1 MATKG
6 QYTYD
11 YPRPMLTADCVV
23 INDRN
28 EVLLVRRGNEPFRGC
43 WALPGGFTEMDETLE
58 HCAVRELEEETSLK
72 VSEQDIHLIGVY
84 SAPDRDPRG
93 RTVTAAFSLT
103 LSHSDT
109 QSLSIT
115 AGDDAA
121 EVHWWPLNALPPLA
135 FDHTEIIA
143 DISKRFGTNE
153 IIVRDATENN
163 LKHVNVRIPKGQITV
178 VTGVSGSG
186 KSSLVLDTIA
196 AKSRRELNDTFPSFT
211 QQYLPKYGRPHVGDI
226 ENLPIAIVIEQR
238 KPTSNSRSTVGTY
251 TDIYA
256 LLRLLFSRIGQP
268 FVGYSDAF
276 SFNHPS
282 GSCPRCGGLGEI
294 RELDIH
300 KLVDFDKSLNDEDT
314 IHYIAFHK
322 GGWRWIRYAHSG
334 LFDLDKKIRDY
345 TPEELDLFLNS
356 PQIKLKNPPANWPKT
371 AKYEGLIP
379 RMYRSIIN
387 SEEGLLHASVL
398 NPMLTMGT
406 CPDCGGTRLNE
417 KIRSCKIG
425 GLNIA
430 EVTAMSIS
438 DCRRW
443 IETVDNPLAEDIKRA
458 TTERLAA
465 LEEIGLG
472 YLTLDRAIGTLSGGE
487 AQRCKIAKYINSPLS
502 NVMYILDEPSV
513 GLHNHDILL
522 MQKSIKKL
530 KNHGNTVI
538 LVEHHK
544 EIIKIAD
551 HIIDMGP
558 GAGMKGGE
566 VVFEGSYE
574 ELLRSHTLTGTMLS
588 ATSKIKENVRTPKDF
603 FLLEN
608 ANLHNL
614 KNVSVKLPLGV
625 MCGIAGVAGSGKSS
639 LMECFMSAL
648 THSHINALT
657 HSNVVYIS
665 QKNIGISQ
673 RSTPAT
679 YLDVAD
685 DIRKL
690 FAKTNKTKAD
700 LFSFNG
706 KGGCPVCQGKGVI
719 INDMAFMDAIE
730 TTCEACGGLR
740 YSPEVLSYK
749 VNGLN
754 IAEVMDL
761 TANKASELFAGSV
774 IAENLEPL
782 RKVGLGYLHLNQ
794 SLSTLSGGEL
804 QRIKLASYLNSS
816 LTHSHINALTHSHI
830 FIMDEPSDGLH
841 AGDIRRILDLFDTMV
856 EAGNTIF
863 LIEHNIE
870 MLKACDWLI
879 ELGPGGGAMGG
890 DIIFTGTPKAMS
902 EAPASITGPYLKG

>member
-1 MATKG
+1 MEHT
-6 QYTYD
+6 
-11 YPRPMLTADCVV
+11 
-23 INDRN
+23 ND
-28 EVLLVRRGNEPFRGC
+28 
-43 WALPGGFTEMDETLE
+43 
-58 HCAVRELEEETSLK
+58 
-72 VSEQDIHLIGVY
+72 
-84 SAPDRDPRG
+84 
-93 RTVTAAFSLT
+93 
-103 LSHSDT
+103 
-109 QSLSIT
+109 
-115 AGDDAA
+115 
-121 EVHWWPLNALPPLA
+121 
-135 FDHTEIIA
+135 FDHII
-143 DISKRFGTNE
+143 I
-153 IIVRDATENN
+153 RDATENN
-163 LKHVNVRIPKGQITV
+163 LKHVNVRIPKGKITV

-211 QQYLPKYGRPHVGDI
+211 QQYLPKYGRPHVGEI

-238 KPTSNSRSTVGTY
+238 KPASNSRSTVGTY

-334 LFDLDKKIRDY
+334 LFDLDKKIKDY
-345 TPEELDLFLNS
+345 SPEELDLFLNS
-356 PQIKLKNPPANWPKT
+356 PQIKLKNPPSNWPKT

-387 SEEGLLHASVL
+387 SEEGLLHAAAL

-417 KIRSCKIG
+417 KIRSCKING
-425 GLNIA
+425 INIA

-438 DCRRW
+438 DCRQW
-443 IETVDNPLAEDIKRA
+443 IEKVDNPLAEDIKRA
-458 TTERLAA
+458 VIERLAA

-502 NVMYILDEPSV
+502 DVMYILDEPSV

-522 MQKSIKKL
+522 MQKSVQKL

-558 GAGMKGGE
+558 GAGMNGGE

-574 ELLRSHTLTGTMLS
+574 ELLHSQTLTGTMLS
-588 ATSKIKENVRTPKDF
+588 KTSHIKEKGRSPKDF
-603 FLLEN
+603 FHLEN
-608 ANLHNL
+608 ATLHNL
-614 KNVSVKLPLGV
+614 KNLSVDLPLGV

-639 LMECFMSAL
+639 LMECFRKAWQERTL
-648 THSHINALT
+648 PACTKEACTYNKDNI
-657 HSNVVYIS
+657 VYIS
-665 QKNIGISQ
+665 QKNIGISL

-706 KGGCPVCQGKGVI
+706 KGGCPVCQGRGVI
-719 INDMAFMDAIE
+719 VNDMAFMDAIE

-761 TANKASELFAGSV
+761 TANKASELFAGSI
-774 IAENLEPL
+774 IAEKLEPL

-804 QRIKLASYLNSS
+804 QRIKLASYLNASLIPNQTSRFSHHSS
-816 LTHSHINALTHSHI
+816 PVTHPQSPVTHPQSLI

-841 AGDIRRILDLFDTMV
+841 AGDIERITDLFNSMV
-856 EAGNTIF
+856 EAGNSIF

-870 MLKACDWLI
+870 MLKACDYLI

-890 DIIFTGTPKAMS
+890 KIVFTGTPQAMS
-902 EAPASITGPYLKG
+902 ECPASVTGPYMA

>member
-1 MATKG
+1 M
-6 QYTYD
+6 
-11 YPRPMLTADCVV
+11 M
-23 INDRN
+23 
-28 EVLLVRRGNEPFRGC
+28 
-43 WALPGGFTEMDETLE
+43 E
-58 HCAVRELEEETSLK
+58 HSNN
-72 VSEQDIHLIGVY
+72 Y
-84 SAPDRDPRG
+84 
-93 RTVTAAFSLT
+93 
-103 LSHSDT
+103 
-109 QSLSIT
+109 
-115 AGDDAA
+115 
-121 EVHWWPLNALPPLA
+121 
-135 FDHTEIIA
+135 
-143 DISKRFGTNE
+143 

-163 LKHVNVRIPKGQITV
+163 LKHVNVRIPKGKITV

-238 KPTSNSRSTVGTY
+238 KPASNSRSTVGTY

-256 LLRLLFSRIGQP
+256 LLRLLFSRVGQP
-268 FVGYSDAF
+268 FVGYSDSF

-314 IHYIAFHK
+314 IHYIAFGK
-322 GGWRWIRYAHSG
+322 GGWRWIRYAYSG
-334 LFDLDKKIRDY
+334 LFDLDKKIKDY

-356 PQIKLKNPPANWPKT
+356 PQIRLKNPPSNWPKT

-417 KIRSCKIG
+417 KIRSCKIN

-443 IETVDNPLAEDIKRA
+443 IDSVVESLNVESLNCSCDSNLTIQHSMAEDIKRA

-502 NVMYILDEPSV
+502 DVMYILDEPSV

-522 MQKSIKKL
+522 MQKSVQKL

-574 ELLRSHTLTGTMLS
+574 ELLHSQTLTGTMLS
-588 ATSKIKENVRTPKDF
+588 ASSTIKEQVRTPKDF
-603 FLLEN
+603 FCLDN

-614 KNVSVKLPLGV
+614 KNLSVKLPLGV

-639 LMECFMSAL
+639 LMECFMRAVESL
-648 THSHINALT
+648 NCSCDTTSTLQQLNNSTFRQSDI
-657 HSNVVYIS
+657 VYIS
-665 QKNIGISQ
+665 QKNIGISL

-719 INDMAFMDAIE
+719 VNDMAFMDAIE

-749 VNGLN
+749 VKGLN

-774 IAENLEPL
+774 IAEKLEPL

-804 QRIKLASYLNSS
+804 QRIKLASNLVESLNCTCGDKSTIKQISS
-816 LTHSHINALTHSHI
+816 ATIKRPKI

-841 AGDIRRILDLFDTMV
+841 AGDIKRILTLFDAMV

-902 EAPASITGPYLKG
+902 EDSRSVTGRYLR

>member
-1 MATKG
+1 MN
-6 QYTYD
+6 QD
-11 YPRPMLTADCVV
+11 HD
-23 INDRN
+23 
-28 EVLLVRRGNEPFRGC
+28 F
-43 WALPGGFTEMDETLE
+43 E
-58 HCAVRELEEETSLK
+58 H
-72 VSEQDIHLIGVY
+72 
-84 SAPDRDPRG
+84 
-93 RTVTAAFSLT
+93 
-103 LSHSDT
+103 
-109 QSLSIT
+109 
-115 AGDDAA
+115 
-121 EVHWWPLNALPPLA
+121 
-135 FDHTEIIA
+135 
-143 DISKRFGTNE
+143 

-163 LKHVNVRIPKGQITV
+163 LKHINVSIPKGKITV

-211 QQYLPKYGRPHVGDI
+211 QQYLPKYGRPHVGEI

-268 FVGYSDAF
+268 FVGFSDSF
-276 SFNHPS
+276 SFNHPA
-282 GSCPRCGGLGEI
+282 GSCPRCSGLGEI

-300 KLVDFDKSLNDEDT
+300 KLVDFNKSLNDEDT

-334 LFDLDKKIRDY
+334 LFDLDKKIKDY
-345 TPEELDLFLNS
+345 SPEELDLFLNS
-356 PQIKLKNPPANWPKT
+356 PQIRLKNPPANWPKS

-387 SEEGLLHASVL
+387 SEEGLLHAAAL

-406 CPDCGGTRLNE
+406 CPDCGGSRLNE
-417 KIRSCKIG
+417 KIRSCKIAG
-425 GLNIA
+425 VNIA
-430 EVTAMSIS
+430 DVTAMSIS
-438 DCRRW
+438 DCRQW
-443 IETVDNPLAEDIKRA
+443 VETIDNPLAVDMKRA
-458 TTERLAA
+458 ILERLAA

-502 NVMYILDEPSV
+502 DVMYILDEPSV

-522 MQKSIKKL
+522 MQKSVQKL

-558 GAGMKGGE
+558 GAGMNGGE
-566 VVFEGSYE
+566 IVFEGSYE
-574 ELLRSHTLTGTMLS
+574 ELLHSNTLTGTMLRTTG
-588 ATSKIKENVRTPKDF
+588 ATKEQVRTPQSH
-603 FLLEN
+603 FLLKD

-614 KNVSVKLPLGV
+614 KNLSVELPLGV

-639 LMECFMSAL
+639 LMECFRNSYP
-648 THSHINALT
+648 HPEDI
-657 HSNVVYIS
+657 VYIS
-665 QKNIGISQ
+665 QKNIGISL

-679 YLDVAD
+679 YLEVAD

-719 INDMAFMDAIE
+719 VNDMAFMDAIE
-730 TTCEACGGLR
+730 TTCEACNGLR
-740 YSPEVLSYK
+740 YSQEVLAYQVK
-749 VNGLN
+749 GMN
-754 IAEVMDL
+754 IAEVMAL
-761 TANKASELFAGSV
+761 TANKASEVFEGTV
-774 IAENLEPL
+774 ITEKLEPL

-804 QRIKLASYLNSS
+804 QRIKLASRLRDK
-816 LTHSHINALTHSHI
+816 AKI

-841 AGDIRRILDLFDTMV
+841 AGDIKRIIDLFDTMV
-856 EAGNTIF
+856 SAGNTIF

-870 MLKACDWLI
+870 MLKACDYLI

-890 DIIFTGTPKAMS
+890 KIIFTGTPSAMS
-902 EAPASITGPYLKG
+902 QSPHSVTGPYLHQS

>member
-1 MATKG
+1 MS
-6 QYTYD
+6 Q
-11 YPRPMLTADCVV
+11 
-23 INDRN
+23 
-28 EVLLVRRGNEPFRGC
+28 E
-43 WALPGGFTEMDETLE
+43 
-58 HCAVRELEEETSLK
+58 
-72 VSEQDIHLIGVY
+72 
-84 SAPDRDPRG
+84 
-93 RTVTAAFSLT
+93 
-103 LSHSDT
+103 
-109 QSLSIT
+109 
-115 AGDDAA
+115 
-121 EVHWWPLNALPPLA
+121 
-135 FDHTEIIA
+135 FDHII
-143 DISKRFGTNE
+143 IK
-153 IIVRDATENN
+153 DAFENN
-163 LKHVNVRIPKGQITV
+163 LKHVDVAIPKRQITV

-211 QQYLPKYGRPHVGDI
+211 QQYLPKYGRPHVEAI
-226 ENLPIAIVIEQR
+226 ENLPVAIVIEQR
-238 KPTSNSRSTVGTY
+238 KPASNSRSTVGTY

-282 GSCPRCGGLGEI
+282 GSCPRCAGLGEI

-314 IHYIAFHK
+314 IHYIAFGK

-334 LFDLDKKIRDY
+334 LFDLDKKIKDY

-356 PQIKLKNPPANWPKT
+356 PQIKLKNPPSNWPKS

-387 SEEGLLHASVL
+387 SEEGLLHAAVL

-417 KIRSCKIG
+417 RIRSCKIN

-438 DCRRW
+438 DCKTW
-443 IETVDNPLAEDIKRA
+443 MEDIDNPLAEDIQHA
-458 TTERLAA
+458 TIERLAA

-487 AQRCKIAKYINSPLS
+487 AQRCKIAKYINSSLS
-502 NVMYILDEPSV
+502 DVMYILDEPSV

-522 MQKSIKKL
+522 MQKSVQKL

-544 EIIKIAD
+544 DMIKIAD

-558 GAGMKGGE
+558 GAGMNGGE
-566 VVFEGSYE
+566 IVFEGSYE
-574 ELLRSHTLTGTMLS
+574 ELLHSQTLTGKSLS
-588 ATSKIKENVRTPKDF
+588 ATNSIKEQVRTPQSF
-603 FLLEN
+603 FHLED
-608 ANLHNL
+608 ATLHNINHL
-614 KNVSVKLPLGV
+614 TTDLPLGV

-639 LMECFMSAL
+639 LMECFR
-648 THSHINALT
+648 NAYPRPEEI
-657 HSNVVYIS
+657 VYIS
-665 QKNIGISQ
+665 QKNIGISL

-679 YLDVAD
+679 YLEVAD

-719 INDMAFMDAIE
+719 VNDMAFMDSIE
-730 TTCEACGGLR
+730 TVCEACGGLR
-740 YSPEVLSYK
+740 YSNEVLLYK
-749 VNGLN
+749 VQGMN

-761 TANKASELFAGSV
+761 TANKASELFAGTV
-774 IAENLEPL
+774 IANKLEPL
-782 RKVGLGYLHLNQ
+782 RKVGLGYLHLIQ

-804 QRIKLASYLNSS
+804 QRIKLASYLRD
-816 LTHSHINALTHSHI
+816 AGKI

-841 AGDIRRILDLFDTMV
+841 LNDIKRILSLFESMV
-856 EAGNTIF
+856 EAGNTVF
-863 LIEHNIE
+863 LIEHNLE
-870 MLKACDWLI
+870 MLKSCDYLI
-879 ELGPGGGAMGG
+879 ELGPGGGNKGG
-890 DIIFTGTPKAMS
+890 QIIFSGTPKAMMQS
-902 EAPASITGPYLKG
+902 PNSVTGPYFHAEN

>member
-1 MATKG
+1 MSNDHILIKG
-6 QYTYD
+6 
-11 YPRPMLTADCVV
+11 
-23 INDRN
+23 
-28 EVLLVRRGNEPFRGC
+28 
-43 WALPGGFTEMDETLE
+43 
-58 HCAVRELEEETSLK
+58 
-72 VSEQDIHLIGVY
+72 
-84 SAPDRDPRG
+84 
-93 RTVTAAFSLT
+93 
-103 LSHSDT
+103 
-109 QSLSIT
+109 
-115 AGDDAA
+115 
-121 EVHWWPLNALPPLA
+121 
-135 FDHTEIIA
+135 
-143 DISKRFGTNE
+143 
-153 IIVRDATENN
+153 ATENN
-163 LKHVNVRIPKGQITV
+163 LKNLSLSIPKRQITV

-211 QQYLPKYGRPHVGDI
+211 QQYLPKYGRPHVEAI

-238 KPTSNSRSTVGTY
+238 KPASNSRSTVGTY

-268 FVGYSDAF
+268 FVGYSDTF
-276 SFNHPS
+276 SFNHPM

-314 IHYIAFHK
+314 IHYIAFGK

-334 LFDLDKKIRDY
+334 LFDLDKKIKDY

-356 PQIKLKNPPANWPKT
+356 PQIKLKNPPKNWPKT

-387 SEEGLLHASVL
+387 SEEGLLHAAVL

-430 EVTAMSIS
+430 DVTAMSIS
-438 DCRRW
+438 ECKLW
-443 IETVDNPLAEDIKRA
+443 VEKLDNPLAEDIKRA
-458 TTERLAA
+458 TLERLSA

-487 AQRCKIAKYINSPLS
+487 AQRCKIAKYINSSLS
-502 NVMYILDEPSV
+502 DVMYILDEPSV

-522 MQKSIKKL
+522 MQKSVQKL

-544 EIIKIAD
+544 EMIKIAD

-558 GAGMKGGE
+558 GAGMAGGE
-566 VVFEGSYE
+566 ITFQGSYD
-574 ELLRSHTLTGTMLS
+574 ELLRSQTLTGTLLS
-588 ATSKIKENVRTPKDF
+588 ATETLKENVRQPKGF
-603 FLLEN
+603 FRVKN

-614 KNVSVKLPLGV
+614 NNLTVDLPLGV

-639 LMECFMSAL
+639 LMECFR
-648 THSHINALT
+648 NAYPRPEEI
-657 HSNVVYIS
+657 VYIS
-665 QKNIGISQ
+665 QKNIGISL

-679 YLDVAD
+679 YLEVAD

-719 INDMAFMDAIE
+719 VNDMAFMDSIE
-730 TTCEACGGLR
+730 TVCEACGGLR
-740 YSPEVLSYK
+740 YSNEVLLYK
-749 VNGLN
+749 VQDMN

-761 TANKASELFAGSV
+761 TANKAIERFAGTV
-774 IAENLEPL
+774 IAEKLLPL
-782 RKVGLGYLHLNQ
+782 QKVGLGYLHLNQ

-804 QRIKLASYLNSS
+804 QRIKLASYLRD
-816 LTHSHINALTHSHI
+816 AGKI
-830 FIMDEPSDGLH
+830 FILDEPSDGLH
-841 AGDIRRILDLFDTMV
+841 LNDIKRILSLFESMV
-856 EAGNTIF
+856 EAGNSIF
-863 LIEHNIE
+863 LIEHNLE
-870 MLKACDWLI
+870 MLKSCDYLI
-879 ELGPGGGAMGG
+879 ELGPGGGNKGG
-890 DIIFTGTPKAMS
+890 KVIFSGTPKEMLS
-902 EAPASITGPYLKG
+902 CENSVTAPYFYQV

>member
-1 MATKG
+1 MENPAEF
-6 QYTYD
+6 D
-11 YPRPMLTADCVV
+11 Y
-23 INDRN
+23 I
-28 EVLLVRRGNEPFRGC
+28 
-43 WALPGGFTEMDETLE
+43 
-58 HCAVRELEEETSLK
+58 
-72 VSEQDIHLIGVY
+72 LI
-84 SAPDRDPRG
+84 
-93 RTVTAAFSLT
+93 
-103 LSHSDT
+103 
-109 QSLSIT
+109 
-115 AGDDAA
+115 
-121 EVHWWPLNALPPLA
+121 
-135 FDHTEIIA
+135 
-143 DISKRFGTNE
+143 K
-153 IIVRDATENN
+153 DATENN
-163 LKHVNVRIPKGQITV
+163 LKHVTVKIPKRQITV

-282 GSCPRCGGLGEI
+282 GSCPRCAGLGEI

-314 IHYIAFHK
+314 IHYIAFGK

-334 LFDLDKKIRDY
+334 LFDLDKKIKDY

-356 PQIKLKNPPANWPKT
+356 PQIKLKNPPSNWPKS

-387 SEEGLLHASVL
+387 SEEGLLHAAVL

-417 KIRSCKIG
+417 KIRSCKIKG
-425 GLNIA
+425 VNIA
-430 EVTAMSIS
+430 EVTAMSIA
-438 DCRRW
+438 DCRKW
-443 IETVDNPLAEDIKRA
+443 METIDNPLAADIRHA
-458 TTERLAA
+458 TIERLAA

-502 NVMYILDEPSV
+502 DVMYILDEPSV

-522 MQKSIKKL
+522 MQKSVQKL

-544 EIIKIAD
+544 EMIKIAD

-566 VVFEGSYE
+566 IVFNGSYD
-574 ELLRSHTLTGTMLS
+574 ELLHSQTLTGTSLS
-588 ATSKIKENVRTPKDF
+588 ATSSIKELVRQPKSF
-603 FLLEN
+603 FHLQN
-608 ANLHNL
+608 ATLHNIKDL
-614 KNVSVKLPLGV
+614 TIDLPLGV

-639 LMECFMSAL
+639 LMECFRKAYPQPEE
-648 THSHINALT
+648 II
-657 HSNVVYIS
+657 YIS
-665 QKNIGISQ
+665 QKNIGISL

-690 FAKTNKTKAD
+690 FAKANKTKAD

-719 INDMAFMDAIE
+719 VSDMAFMDAIE

-740 YSPEVLSYK
+740 YSKEVLDYK
-749 VNGLN
+749 VKGMN
-754 IAEVMDL
+754 IAEVMDM
-761 TANKASELFAGSV
+761 TANKASEMFAGTV
-774 IAENLEPL
+774 IAEKLEPL

-804 QRIKLASYLNSS
+804 QRIKLASYLRDEGK
-816 LTHSHINALTHSHI
+816 I

-841 AGDIRRILDLFDTMV
+841 LNDIKRILDLFDTMV

-863 LIEHNIE
+863 LIEHNLE
-870 MLKACDWLI
+870 MLKQCDYLI

-890 DIIFTGTPKAMS
+890 KVIFTGTPKQMLDCK
-902 EAPASITGPYLKG
+902 ESITAPYLTVS

>member
-1 MATKG
+1 MK
-6 QYTYD
+6 D
-11 YPRPMLTADCVV
+11 
-23 INDRN
+23 I
-28 EVLLVRRGNEPFRGC
+28 
-43 WALPGGFTEMDETLE
+43 E
-58 HCAVRELEEETSLK
+58 HPH
-72 VSEQDIHLIGVY
+72 D
-84 SAPDRDPRG
+84 
-93 RTVTAAFSLT
+93 FS
-103 LSHSDT
+103 H
-109 QSLSIT
+109 
-115 AGDDAA
+115 
-121 EVHWWPLNALPPLA
+121 
-135 FDHTEIIA
+135 
-143 DISKRFGTNE
+143 

-163 LKHVNVRIPKGQITV
+163 LKHVNVRIPKGKITV

-226 ENLPIAIVIEQR
+226 QNLPIAIVIEQR
-238 KPTSNSRSTVGTY
+238 KPASNSRSTVGTY

-314 IHYIAFHK
+314 IHYIAFGK

-334 LFDLDKKIRDY
+334 LFDLDKKIKDY

-356 PQIKLKNPPANWPKT
+356 PQIKLKNPPSNWPKT

-387 SEEGLLHASVL
+387 SEEGLLHAAVL

-417 KIRSCKIG
+417 KIRSCKIYLTPG
-425 GLNIA
+425 PSPKGEGSGLNIA

-438 DCRRW
+438 DCRQW
-443 IETVDNPLAEDIKRA
+443 MENIDNPLAEDIKRA

-502 NVMYILDEPSV
+502 DVMYILDEPSV

-522 MQKSIKKL
+522 MQKSVQKL

-551 HIIDMGP
+551 HIVDMGP

-566 VVFEGSYE
+566 IVFEGTYE
-574 ELLRSHTLTGTMLS
+574 ELMHSQTLTGTMLS
-588 ATSKIKENVRTPKDF
+588 ATSAIKEQVRTPKDF

-608 ANLHNL
+608 AHLHNL

-639 LMECFMSAL
+639 LMECFRNAYPHPVGANNDSPEQPVQSL
-648 THSHINALT
+648 QSHQDI
-657 HSNVVYIS
+657 VYIS
-665 QKNIGISQ
+665 QKSIGISL

-679 YLDVAD
+679 YLDVAE

-719 INDMAFMDAIE
+719 VNDMAFMDAIE

-761 TANKASELFAGSV
+761 TANKAAELFSGSV
-774 IAENLEPL
+774 IAEKLEPL

-804 QRIKLASYLNSS
+804 QRIKLASYLRD
-816 LTHSHINALTHSHI
+816 AGKI

-841 AGDIRRILDLFDTMV
+841 AGDIRRILNLFDTMV

-870 MLKACDWLI
+870 MLKSCDWLI

-890 DIIFTGTPKAMS
+890 DIIFEGTPKAMAEDTGS
-902 EAPASITGPYLKG
+902 VTGPYLRVN

>member
-1 MATKG
+1 M
-6 QYTYD
+6 
-11 YPRPMLTADCVV
+11 PE
-23 INDRN
+23 N
-28 EVLLVRRGNEPFRGC
+28 
-43 WALPGGFTEMDETLE
+43 
-58 HCAVRELEEETSLK
+58 
-72 VSEQDIHLIGVY
+72 QDFILI
-84 SAPDRDPRG
+84 
-93 RTVTAAFSLT
+93 
-103 LSHSDT
+103 
-109 QSLSIT
+109 
-115 AGDDAA
+115 
-121 EVHWWPLNALPPLA
+121 
-135 FDHTEIIA
+135 
-143 DISKRFGTNE
+143 K
-153 IIVRDATENN
+153 DATENN
-163 LKHVNVRIPKGQITV
+163 LKHVTVKIPKRQITV

-282 GSCPRCGGLGEI
+282 GSCPRCAGLGEI

-314 IHYIAFHK
+314 IHYIAFGK

-334 LFDLDKKIRDY
+334 LFDLDKKIKDY

-356 PQIKLKNPPANWPKT
+356 PQIKLKNPPSNWPKS

-387 SEEGLLHASVL
+387 SEEGLLHAAVL

-417 KIRSCKIG
+417 KIRSCKIMG
-425 GLNIA
+425 VNIA
-430 EVTAMSIS
+430 EVTAMSIA
-438 DCRRW
+438 DCRQW
-443 IETVDNPLAEDIKRA
+443 METIDNPLAEDIKHA
-458 TTERLAA
+458 TIERLAA

-502 NVMYILDEPSV
+502 DVMYILDEPSV

-522 MQKSIKKL
+522 MQKSVQKL

-544 EIIKIAD
+544 DMIKIAD

-566 VVFEGSYE
+566 IVFEGSYE
-574 ELLRSHTLTGTMLS
+574 ELLHSQTLTGTSLS
-588 ATSKIKENVRTPKDF
+588 ATSSIKEQVRQPKSF
-603 FLLEN
+603 FHLEN
-608 ANLHNL
+608 ATLHNI
-614 KNVSVKLPLGV
+614 KNLTVDLPLGV

-639 LMECFMSAL
+639 LMECFVKSVESL
-648 THSHINALT
+648 SVELLNCSRDNNSTIKQLNTPTIKQSDI
-657 HSNVVYIS
+657 VYIS
-665 QKNIGISQ
+665 QKNIGISL

-690 FAKTNKTKAD
+690 FAKANKTKAD

-719 INDMAFMDAIE
+719 VSDMAFMDAIE

-740 YSPEVLSYK
+740 YSNEVLSYK
-749 VNGLN
+749 VNGMN
-754 IAEVMDL
+754 IAEVMDM
-761 TANKASELFAGSV
+761 TANKASELFAGTV
-774 IAENLEPL
+774 IAEKLEPL

-804 QRIKLASYLNSS
+804 QRIKLASYLVELLNVGSLNCCRYKSTIKQLNNST
-816 LTHSHINALTHSHI
+816 LQHPKI

-841 AGDIRRILDLFDTMV
+841 LNDIKRILDLFDTMV

-863 LIEHNIE
+863 LIEHNLE
-870 MLKACDWLI
+870 MLKQCDYLI

-890 DIIFTGTPKAMS
+890 KVIFAGTPKQMLDCKES
-902 EAPASITGPYLKG
+902 VTAPYMTAL